1 VDVLASISVC
11 LGVLSILPFLQAGLT
26 SGFPVPAGALTPPFV
41 EGEVTYI
48 ELLFLRLRSDVEEK
62 LASVLNL
69 QGLTPTGGVRLWPER
84 TCDNAPSPGIAQQGL
99 LRTQWH

>member
-1 VDVLASISVC
+1 MDVLTPISVC
-11 LGVLSILPFLQAGLT
+11 LWVLSILPFLQAGLA
-26 SGFPVPAGALTPPFV
+26 SGLPVPAGALTPPFV

-69 QGLTPTGGVRLWPER
+69 QGLPLTGYVHHGPE
-84 TCDNAPSPGIAQQGL
+84 
-99 LRTQWH
+99 